1 MKKLTRAD
9 LFSLEKYAETRKA
22 YRDKVLEHKQD
33 RRLAIGPDAN
43 LYFENRLTVQHQIQE
58 MLRIEKV
65 FEPAGI
71 DEELSAY
78 NPLIPDGKNWKAT
91 FMLEYED
98 VGERR
103 KKLAKLIGVEAKVW
117 MQVAGFDRISPIYNE
132 DMDRSDEA
140 KTASVHFLRFE
151 LSDAMIKALKAG
163 AKLTAGIDHPAYPH
177 TTDPVPANIVK
188 SLIQDL
194 D

>member
-71 DEELSAY
+71 DEELSTY

-103 KKLAKLIGVEAKVW
+103 KKLAELIGVEAKVW

-151 LSDAMIKALKAG
+151 LRDAMIKALKAG